1 MAGGVAVEESL
12 GEDKEGK
19 NQDSERPSGKTSKK
33 HTETLRFRKN
43 SELEVPLKTEKKS
56 YHMTQQSHSWASIQR
71 KF

>member
-33 HTETLRFRKN
+33 HTEMLRLQKN
-43 SELEVPLKTEKKS
+43 SELEVP
-56 YHMTQQSHSWASIQR
+56 
-71 KF
+71 